1 MNYVHLIQSNN
12 IIEVDQIIFALSHAG
27 VEAVT
32 KGKKALETGSVELT
46 GIEGA
51 SIWVPEDKV
60 SVSKQ
65 VLTNM
70 GLAAQSYSSKE
81 EAGIPKAYIVLGIIL
96 TMVIIAMI
104 IVALRDQ

>member
-12 IIEVDQIIFALSHAG
+12 IIEVDQIIFALSQAG

-51 SIWVPEDKV
+51 SIWVPEHQV
-60 SVSKQ
+60 IVSKE

-70 GLAAQSYSSKE
+70 GLAVQSYSTMKDE
-81 EAGIPKAYIVLGIIL
+81 GIPKAYIVLGIIL
-96 TMVIIAMI
+96 TLVIIAMI
-104 IVALRDQ
+104 IVALRG